1 METYDYDFEIG
12 NEWSVSATLKYLK
25 MSWHDSPGHTESNL
39 NWKTKVQFQLKS
51 TSLNKRVIDGVTLKA
66 CSLKLSLE
74 ACISKESNWTIQIFR
89 IQQVAASA
97 ILVIL
102 IKLTAEA
109 KMLVI
114 AFAISSVANKQ
125 SYT

>member
-51 TSLNKRVIDGVTLKA
+51 TSLNKRVINGLTLKA
-66 CSLKLSLE
+66 ESWSLVL
-74 ACISKESNWTIQIFR
+74 KELNWTFQTFKIQW
-89 IQQVAASA
+89 VAAKF
-97 ILVIL
+97 VISM
-102 IKLTAEA
+102 KLTAEA
-109 KMLVI
+109 QMLEI
-114 AFAISSVANKQ
+114 R
-125 SYT
+125 

>member
-1 METYDYDFEIG
+1 M
-12 NEWSVSATLKYLK
+12 NEVFLLLWNIWKCHD
-25 MSWHDSPGHTESNL
+25 MDSPGHTESNL

-66 CSLKLSLE
+66 CGLKLCLE

-109 KMLVI
+109 KMLEI